1 MRIAQVLRLPAS
13 QRRQPCFGFDGD
25 RRLLARARAIV
36 QRCHRTFDH
45 GPFYAT
51 LNGLMMEAERSAYR
65 KKRRVFPIRQQ
76 NPRPLDPARRFGSRL
91 RYRPQPLH
99 IRISERQLNRPP
111 PRCHSL
117 QSFVLNAPAHIG
129 A

>member
-1 MRIAQVLRLPAS
+1 MVIVGSLPG
-13 QRRQPCFGFDGD
+13 RGR
-25 RRLLARARAIV
+25 IV
-36 QRCHRTFDH
+36 QRCHRAFDH

-51 LNGLMMEAERSAYR
+51 LNGLMMEAERAAYR

-76 NPRPLDPARRFGSRL
+76 NPSPLDPARRFGSRL

-117 QSFVLNAPAHIG
+117 QSFVLNAPAQIG

>member
-1 MRIAQVLRLPAS
+1 SDVSHALASMVIVGSLPGRGRSSSAAIGPS
-13 QRRQPCFGFDGD
+13 TT
-25 RRLLARARAIV
+25 AR
-36 QRCHRTFDH
+36 
-45 GPFYAT
+45 FYAT
-51 LNGLMMEAERSAYR
+51 LDGLMMEAERSAYR

-91 RYRPQPLH
+91 RYRPQPLY